1 MKINDLLMETV
12 QDDQAISTIAT
23 EITDYIKD
31 NSEDFELNSKAIPI
45 SELIDFDPTDDSI
58 EKLLAIKIEFG
69 HIEFGHIGPN
79 NAFGVYKHAT
89 KTIKINSEFLDMQ
102 LWDSIETNIVHELR
116 HALDDIKSKGKLYK
130 SKHLPR
136 YRSARNSDDI
146 NSAPAEINARLQQ
159 AQHRMK
165 GKIKR
170 LSGIPTSSELTK
182 IIFKC
187 LKRYDLLDYFPEG
200 TADPAF
206 KRIVG
211 RMYRYA
217 RP

>member
-23 EITDYIKD
+23 DVTEYVKD
-31 NSEDFELNSKAIPI
+31 NHEDFELNSEAIPI
-45 SELIDFDPTDDSI
+45 SELIDFDTSDDSI
-58 EKLLAIKIEFG
+58 EELLAIKIEFG
-69 HIEFGHIGPN
+69 HIGSN
-79 NAFGVYKHAT
+79 NASGVYKHST
-89 KTIKINSEFLDMQ
+89 KTIKINSEFLDME

-116 HALDDIKSKGKLYK
+116 HALDDIKSKGKIFK
-130 SKHLPR
+130 SKYRPR

-146 NSAPAEINARLQQ
+146 NSAPSEINARLQQ

-165 GKIKR
+165 IKIKK
-170 LSGIPTSSELTK
+170 LSKIPTSSELTK

-187 LKRYDLLDYFPEG
+187 LKRFDLLDYFPEG

-206 KRIVG
+206 KRILA

-217 RP
+217 HP

>member
-31 NSEDFELNSKAIPI
+31 NYEEFELNSESIPI
-45 SELIDFDPTDDSI
+45 SDLIDFDPADDSI

-69 HIEFGHIGPN
+69 YIGAN
-79 NAFGVYKHAT
+79 NAVGVYKHST
-89 KTIKINSEFLDMQ
+89 KTIKINSEFLDME

-130 SKHLPR
+130 SKYLPR

-146 NSAPAEINARLQQ
+146 NSAPSEINARLQQ

-165 GKIKR
+165 GKIKK
-170 LSGIPTSSELTK
+170 LSRIPTSSELTK

-187 LKRYDLLDYFPEG
+187 LKRFDLLDYFPEG

-206 KRIVG
+206 KRILA

-217 RP
+217 HP